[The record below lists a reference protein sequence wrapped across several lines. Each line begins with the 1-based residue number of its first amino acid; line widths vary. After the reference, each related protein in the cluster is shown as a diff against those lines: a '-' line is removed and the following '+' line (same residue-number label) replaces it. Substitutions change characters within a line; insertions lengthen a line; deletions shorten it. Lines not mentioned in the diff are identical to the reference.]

1 MPLITYVKVK
11 SNAVLPTLHSKPQLT
26 PRTPSSPP
34 LMGVLGAAFR
44 LENTV
49 GPNLTKLV
57 RKNVAFTLLDGGFF
71 ILPTLV

>member
-1 MPLITYVKVK
+1 
-11 SNAVLPTLHSKPQLT
+11 
-26 PRTPSSPP
+26 
-34 LMGVLGAAFR
+34 MGVLGAAFR

-71 ILPTLV
+71 ILPTVV